1 MSRPTMDTVAERAG
15 VSRALVSLVMNDS
28 PKVSDA
34 KRTAV
39 LEAAAALG
47 YLPNLHARSLAQQ
60 RTKTFGIIIN
70 DIHNPFFAEVVSGI
84 EAAADE
90 HGFSVLILNG
100 GRDPGRERRAV
111 ETHLQFQV
119 EALIL
124 VGTRLDDDELEQAS
138 RVAPTVIVAS
148 GPDHPGVDTITA
160 NDTIGAALAV
170 DHLVALGHTDIVH
183 LDGGDNISSRPRA
196 AGFARAMR
204 AAGLE
209 PRVVRAGDGE
219 ADAEAAVVQ
228 LVEEEAVPTAIFA
241 FNDLLAAGVLDV
253 LESAG
258 LRVPDDVSVVGYD
271 NTFIA
276 QLNHM
281 SLTAVDQPRRK
292 MGELAVQ
299 TMLERIE
306 DNRTKPTNLDLAPTL
321 AVRGSTGP
329 PRHDGTTR

>member
-1 MSRPTMDTVAERAG
+1 METVAERAG
-15 VSRALVSLVMNDS
+15 VSRALVSLVMNNS
-28 PKVSDA
+28 PKVSDS

-84 EAAADE
+84 ESAADG

-100 GRDPGRERRAV
+100 GRDPDRERRAV

-124 VGTRLDDDELEQAS
+124 VGTRLDDGALVRAS
-138 RVAPTVIVAS
+138 QVTPTVIVAS
-148 GPDHPGVDTITA
+148 GSDHPGVDTITA
-160 NDTIGAALAV
+160 NDRIGAALAV

-183 LDGGDNISSRPRA
+183 LDGGDNISSRHRA
-196 AGFARAMR
+196 GGFELAMR

-209 PRVVRAGDGE
+209 PRVLRAGDGE
-219 ADAEAAVVQ
+219 ADAEAAMAQ
-228 LVEEEAVPTAIFA
+228 LVEDETVPTAIFA
-241 FNDLLAAGVLDV
+241 FNDLLAAGVLDI
-253 LESAG
+253 LKSAE
-258 LRVPDDVSVVGYD
+258 LSVPNDVSVVGYD

-276 QLNHM
+276 ELNHM
-281 SLTAVDQPRRK
+281 SLTAVDQPRRM
-292 MGELAVQ
+292 MGELAVR
-299 TMLERIE
+299 TVLERIE
-306 DNRTKPTNLDLAPTL
+306 DNRTEPTNLNLSPTL

-329 PRHDGTTR
+329 PKRDRITR